1 MYKIEEEDSPPPSPP
16 PLKRGRPRKQ
26 EPESPGESPPPVKKR
41 GRPRKVA
48 EDPELPQEPVK
59 IKRKRKLPENPQP
72 KDVSFQSKRGNVQF
86 TALKRFAPELVEP
99 SPAAPVNER
108 RAHLSKLFYG

>member
-1 MYKIEEEDSPPPSPP
+1 MEDDDSPPPSPP

-26 EPESPGESPPPVKKR
+26 EPESPEESPPVKKR

-48 EDPELPQEPVK
+48 EEPPELPQEPVRV
-59 IKRKRKLPENPQP
+59 KRKRKLPENPQP

-86 TALKRFAPELVEP
+86 TALKRCAPELAEP
-99 SPAAPVNER
+99 SPTVPVNER